1 MVTRKGLPP
10 VRDLRLSE
18 PACSRPVACPAP
30 SRGNQ
35 PWPWRR
41 RWRRGPDLSGARG
54 ERSLS
59 CQEGGSEV
67 SNFSHPIAAQTPTH
81 APQPGFPLH
90 FVHCPQTRS
99 QNKAPSSGLSI
110 AFVERSKSIH
120 PPPPP
125 ASHPSAVFFPLA
137 PAALSQSQGT
147 TLHASRAPARAN
159 LPCAPSRPRTAG
171 SPGPRTYSRVQRGR
185 GTGRS
190 EAELAFRP
198 RGRRPELGRLG
209 PQRARLALGSLGSH
223 PTRQAGA
230 QKAEVFGGEKHSFF

>member
-1 MVTRKGLPP
+1 MPLNPVSPSILCIVRRPAARTKPP
-10 VRDLRLSE
+10 AVVS
-18 PACSRPVACPAP
+18 PSP
-30 SRGNQ
+30 SRALV
-35 PWPWRR
+35 PISP
-41 RWRRGPDLSGARG
+41 GPKGSELKSSDLS
-54 ERSLS
+54 
-59 CQEGGSEV
+59 
-67 SNFSHPIAAQTPTH
+67 PT
-81 APQPGFPLH
+81 
-90 FVHCPQTRS
+90 T
-99 QNKAPSSGLSI
+99 
-110 AFVERSKSIH
+110 
-120 PPPPP
+120 PPPP

-159 LPCAPSRPRTAG
+159 LPCAPSWPRTAG

-223 PTRQAGA
+223 PTHQAGA